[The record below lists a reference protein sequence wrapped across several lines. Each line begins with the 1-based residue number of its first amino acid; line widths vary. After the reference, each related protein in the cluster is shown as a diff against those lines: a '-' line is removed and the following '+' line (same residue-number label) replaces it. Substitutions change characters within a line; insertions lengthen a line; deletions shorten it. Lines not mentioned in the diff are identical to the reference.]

1 MSKKKKEVDRLNKEE
16 EKILR
21 EKRRIE
27 MEKEKALKI
36 QNKISLLEK
45 NTMENNLS
53 KTKKDW
59 NDKYDRTAST
69 GTQTRRIRIIYNL
82 WMNDYLY
89 LKVL

>member
-53 KTKKDW
+53 KTKKD
-59 NDKYDRTAST
+59 
-69 GTQTRRIRIIYNL
+69 
-82 WMNDYLY
+82 
-89 LKVL
+89 